1 LRVPLSIQTSIKED
15 ELKRTKLLGNPNR
28 EQFDKCPKHYVKWT
42 IVVAG
47 MVFAFFVYLLLYSN
61 VTGLDLNL
69 PGAEVTGEF
78 TGTIEQGTIIKT
90 AADEQVLSSPSV
102 FLGVAIVSVDEV
114 IAEQLG
120 IPDGHGVLVNSVI
133 SGSPAEKAGLQRGDV
148 IAVINTTATRDVDI
162 FKEVMATLNPGDT
175 VRITYVRDGKKSR
188 TYATLAEP
196 SAIMLTAQTTDTDTD
211 ITDDSDW
218 GVSLSAIT
226 STLRDTYNI
235 ANNVNGVV
243 VLSVAAGG
251 AADEAGLAPGDVI
264 VGVDGTSVTN
274 LDEFFSAVASD
285 EDDTALLDV
294 YSQGRFRYI
303 PIASIETDDS
313 ICGTDEPISVEELP
327 RYEALFRAVPL
338 VGVAGLGFALLGY
351 FSLFGYPAGN
361 KKMQAIAE
369 KIHSGTVVFLKQEYK
384 ITAIFLV
391 ISFLAICFTLC
402 LPTAIAFLAGSICS
416 MLPGWIG
423 MKAATTSNVRTCQA
437 AKQSGLNKA
446 INVAFLGGSVMGISV
461 ASVGLIGLGTYCLFT
476 LNSNDPETLPYVIA
490 GFCLGASFF
499 ALFGR
504 VGGGI
509 FTKSA
514 DIGADMAGK
523 IEYNLPEDDPRNP
536 AVIADNVGDNVGD
549 VAGMGSDLFESYTS
563 SVVATIILALTMGE
577 LKYVILPLLLIAVGL
592 ICCLLSITVSKFLSR
607 RAEPQTFLRNVIYVA
622 NGLFL
627 IAAFVAII
635 AITGEFSLFLTV
647 VTGVLCGILIG
658 VETEYFG
665 SGWPIKYIVNMSR
678 TGAATNVIAGL
689 AVGFVGALLPIL
701 TICATIIIT
710 LSLAGLYGIG
720 LSAVAMLATI
730 AIIMSIDAYGP
741 IVDNAGGI
749 ATMARAGAKTR
760 RITDKLDTAGNITA
774 AIGKGFTIGAGAI
787 TAVALFAA
795 YVEGTKLAEA
805 ELFTP
810 VVLVGL
816 FIGAVLPLL
825 FAAWTMGAVTR
836 IANKLVVEV
845 RRQFKEINGLLTGK
859 AEPDTNRCV
868 DVIARDSLIATV
880 VAGLIAIAAP
890 FIVALALGVEALGGF
905 LVGAMLTGSV
915 LGMSM
920 SIGGVAWDNAKKW
933 IESHREDGDNME
945 AAYKAA
951 VVGDMVG
958 DPFKDVS
965 GPAMNIL
972 IKLMITISLVFCSV
986 LCSV

>member
-1 LRVPLSIQTSIKED
+1 LDNR
-15 ELKRTKLLGNPNR
+15 NR
-28 EQFDKCPKHYVKWT
+28 EQFDRCPKHYVKWT

-47 MVFAFFVYLLLYSN
+47 MVFAFFAYLLYSN

-69 PGAEVTGEF
+69 PGAEVIGEF
-78 TGTIEQGTIIKT
+78 TQTIEQGTIIKT
-90 AADEQVLSSPSV
+90 AAEEQASLSPSV
-102 FLGVAIVSVDEV
+102 FLGVAIVSVDKV

-120 IPDGHGVLVNSVI
+120 INDEHGVLVNSVI

-148 IAVINTTATRDVDI
+148 IAVINSSATKDI
-162 FKEVMATLNPGDT
+162 ETFKEVMAALEPGDA
-175 VRITYVRDGKKSR
+175 VRITYIRDGKKSR

-196 SAIMLTAQTTDTDTD
+196 SAIMLTARNTDTDTD
-211 ITDDSDW
+211 IKDDSDW
-218 GVSLSAIT
+218 GVSLSTIT

-243 VLSVAAGG
+243 VLSVAPGG
-251 AADEAGLAPGDVI
+251 AADEAGLVPGDVI

-274 LDEFFSAVASD
+274 LDEFFSAVDSD
-285 EDDTALLDV
+285 EDDTALLDI

-303 PIASIETDDS
+303 PIASIETDDL
-313 ICGTDEPISVEELP
+313 ICGIDGPIPVEQLP
-327 RYEALFRAVPL
+327 SYEALFRAVPL

-361 KKMQAIAE
+361 KKMRDIAE

-384 ITAIFLV
+384 VTAIFLA
-391 ISFLAICFTLC
+391 ISFLAVCFTLC

-423 MKAATTSNVRTCQA
+423 MKAATTSNIRTCQA
-437 AKQSGLNKA
+437 ARKDGLAKA
-446 INVAFLGGSVMGISV
+446 LNVAFLGGSVMGISV
-461 ASVGLIGLGTYCLFT
+461 ASVGIIGLGTYALVV
-476 LNSNDPETLPYVIA
+476 LNGDNPATLPYVIA

-514 DIGADMAGK
+514 DIGADMTGK

-549 VAGMGSDLFESYTS
+549 VAGMGSDLFESFTS
-563 SVVATIILALTMGE
+563 STVAAIIMALRMGE
-577 LKYVILPLLLIAVGL
+577 LKYVILPLVLIAVGL
-592 ICCLLSITVSKFLSR
+592 ISCLLAISLGKFLSNHMD
-607 RAEPQTFLRNVIYVA
+607 PQRFLRNIIYVA

-627 IAAFVAII
+627 VGAFVAII
-635 AITGEFSLFLTV
+635 WITGEFSLFLTV
-647 VTGVLCGILIG
+647 VIGVLCGILIG
-658 VETEYFG
+658 LQTEYFG
-665 SGWPIKYIVNMSR
+665 SGLPIRYIVNMSK
-678 TGAATNVIAGL
+678 TGSATNIIAGL
-689 AVGFVGALLPIL
+689 AVGFIGALLPIL
-701 TICATIIIT
+701 TICATIT
-710 LSLAGLYGIG
+710 LTLLFGGLYGIG
-720 LSAVAMLATI
+720 LSAVAMLATM

-749 ATMARAGAKTR
+749 ATMSRAGVKTR
-760 RITDKLDTAGNITA
+760 RITDNLDAAGNITA
-774 AIGKGFTIGAGAI
+774 AIGKGFTIGAGVI

-795 YVEGTKLAEA
+795 YIGGTKLAHA
-805 ELFTP
+805 ELFAP
-810 VVLVGL
+810 AVLVGL

-825 FAAWTMGAVTR
+825 FAAWTMGAVTK

-845 RRQFKEINGLLTGK
+845 RRQFKETKGILTGH
-859 AEPDTNRCV
+859 AEPDTDRCV
-868 DVIARDSLIATV
+868 DVIARDSLMATV
-880 VAGLIAIAAP
+880 VAGIIAIASP
-890 FIVALALGVEALGGF
+890 FVVAFTLGVEALGGF
-905 LVGAMLTGSV
+905 LVGAMIVGSV

-933 IESHREDGDNME
+933 IEIHRENGDDMKV
-945 AAYKAA
+945 AYKAA

-972 IKLMITISLVFCSV
+972 IKLMVTISLVFCSV
-986 LCSV
+986 LCST